1 MRRLGLAASFA
12 ASFALVTGCASVTP
26 PPDYKVDPPAQWRTA
41 ATDTVPV
48 EPQWWTVFGDP
59 VLTALVVQALA
70 NNNDVAIA
78 AARIREARAQEQV
91 ARSQLFP
98 TVDASLGAS
107 RSRAV
112 SAFGTPVEA
121 TGFQPQ
127 LQVGYE
133 LDLFNRIGNQA
144 EAARATALGVEAA
157 HDAAQLSV
165 AAATAA
171 GYLTLRALDARLE
184 IARSTLA
191 SRQEAV
197 RIARARAASGYT
209 SQLELRQAEAELEA
223 TAALLPQL
231 ELAVRRQENAI
242 NVLLGRAPG
251 DVARGL
257 AMGRIATPPV
267 PTALPSELA
276 RRRPDIAQAAANIA
290 AADASLAATRA
301 QFLPQIRLS
310 ATAGS
315 VFSTLLRND
324 PIAIWSVG
332 ASILAPIFN
341 AGRTEALVSGAGSR
355 LDQAVY
361 AYRRSVLAAFREVED
376 ALAALDRL
384 QAQHARVAAQR
395 QALAEVLRHA
405 RNRFDA
411 GYSSY
416 LEQLDAQRA
425 LLNSDLTLAQIQGD
439 RLSACV
445 ALYQALGGG
454 WDQADVQRATPTG
467 TGAPGAL

>member
-1 MRRLGLAASFA
+1 MRRLGLAASLA

-41 ATDTVPV
+41 ATDTVAV

-59 VLTALVVQALA
+59 VLTTLVEQALV

-98 TVDASLGAS
+98 TIDASLGAS

-157 HDAAQLSV
+157 HSAAQLSV

-191 SRQEAV
+191 SREEAV

-209 SQLELRQAEAELEA
+209 SQLELRQAEAEREA

-242 NVLLGRAPG
+242 NILLGRAPG
-251 DVARGL
+251 DIDRGL
-257 AMGRIATPPV
+257 AMGRIATPPI

-324 PIAIWSVG
+324 PIAIWSFG
-332 ASILAPIFN
+332 ASILAPLFN
-341 AGRTEALVSGAGSR
+341 AGRTEGLVSGAGSR

-376 ALAALDRL
+376 SQAAIDRL
-384 QAQHARVAAQR
+384 QAQHARVAVQR
-395 QALAEVLRHA
+395 QALADVLRHA
-405 RNRFDA
+405 RNRYEA

-439 RLSACV
+439 RLSAYV
-445 ALYQALGGG
+445 SLYQALGGG
-454 WDQADVQRATPTG
+454 WDQADVQRAGP
-467 TGAPGAL
+467 AVKRH